1 MTTAL
6 ATVYEAPG
14 KLASRELPVPDPGK
28 DEAVIEVLMSGV
40 DGSEL
45 HIVRGELSAMND
57 KAPVILGDEIV
68 GRVVACGNGF
78 AASRGLGVG
87 EVVAVEARWPC
98 LTGCRTC
105 RRGHYF
111 MCLNRGSRPGYGIT
125 PLSEEPGLWGGYST
139 HVFVPP
145 TAKVHSI
152 PPGLPLPTALIAC
165 SVLANG
171 IRWMSAAHVGPGT
184 TVAVL
189 GPGPQGIASALYAT
203 EMGARV
209 ALVGLAKDS
218 ERLAVGRRFGAVL
231 HFTADDDDP
240 DGLAQRIAESLG
252 PVDIVLDTV
261 GIPSTRSLAAKVVAH
276 LGRIVNVAVSVPPE
290 QCVDWHRLLTREVTV
305 LNPLS
310 HPGTTGQAL
319 DLAGSLLAKGIDV
332 GSFVTH
338 TFGIDE
344 VEHALAVAAYQ
355 TSERPMKVVLQPH
368 DG

>member
-6 ATVYEAPG
+6 ATVYEGPER
-14 KLASRELPVPDPGK
+14 LTSRELPVPDPGN
-28 DEAVIEVLMSGV
+28 DEAVLEVLMSGV

-45 HIVRGELSAMND
+45 HIVRGELTAMND

-68 GRVVACGNGF
+68 GRIVACGSGF
-78 AASRGLGVG
+78 AASRRLAVG
-87 EVVAVEARWPC
+87 DVVAVEARWPC

-111 MCLNRGSRPGYGIT
+111 MCLNRGTRPGYGIT
-125 PLSEEPGLWGGYST
+125 PLSEEPGLWGGYCT
-139 HVFVPP
+139 HVFVPR

-152 PPGLPLPTALIAC
+152 PPGMPLPTALVAC

-171 IRWMSAAHVGPGT
+171 IRWMSAASVGSGM

-209 ALVGLAKDS
+209 ALVGLAEDS
-218 ERLAVGRRFGAVL
+218 ERFAVGRRFGAVL
-231 HFTADDDDP
+231 HFTSDDDP
-240 DGLAQRIAESLG
+240 DGLARRIAESVG

-261 GIPSTRSLAAKVVAH
+261 GIPSTRTLAAKIVAH

-290 QCVDWHRLLTREVTV
+290 QCVDWHSLLIREVTV

-319 DLAGSLLAKGIDV
+319 DLAGTLLAKGIDV

-344 VEHALAVAAYQ
+344 VEQALAVAAYQ
-355 TSERPMKVVLQPH
+355 TSERPMKVVLRPH